1 MSNLF
6 RWGKAESP
14 YCIYCKDVDHN
25 SIHLL
30 IRCPHIENI
39 WNVLSCLEKRNLT
52 SQGILLGIA
61 NEVVLNNILSEI
73 NFIIYKKYLID
84 KDKPNDMIPI
94 TQFVK
99 FELVYSKKVYSS
111 SNKLLFLQ
119 YSNHIKNIISI
130 L

>member
-1 MSNLF
+1 M
-6 RWGKAESP
+6 GKAESP

-39 WNVLSCLEKRNLT
+39 WNIFSRLEKRNLT
-52 SQGILLGIA
+52 SQDILLGIA

-94 TQFVK
+94 TLFVK